1 VKKQANKKSFPWC
14 LQEGSRE

>member
-1 VKKQANKKSFPWC
+1 MDSRNTQVK